1 MTTNH
6 VGSMFGF
13 FFTEESTVTN
23 YQQVMAGDTVRFGHF
38 FRGMLNAGVYLAPA
52 AYEGCFMSAAHTDE
66 DIAFALNA
74 AAKVFKHL

>member
-1 MTTNH
+1 
-6 VGSMFGF
+6 
-13 FFTEESTVTN
+13 
-23 YQQVMAGDTVRFGHF
+23 MACDTVRFGHF
-38 FRGMLNAGVYLAPA
+38 FRGMLDAGVYLAPA